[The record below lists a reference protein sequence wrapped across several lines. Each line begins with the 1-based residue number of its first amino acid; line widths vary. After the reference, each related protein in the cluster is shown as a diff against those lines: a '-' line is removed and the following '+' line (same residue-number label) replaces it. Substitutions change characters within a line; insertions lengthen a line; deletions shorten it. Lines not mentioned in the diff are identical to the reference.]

1 MDSEQCKTKILGFG
15 FSILEGVDPNKD
27 NFVCAS
33 ILHTREAQVG
43 CLMRLEPN
51 MQAQVYLLLYTI
63 FAVSVIIYNDV
74 CDVTKFNKFK
84 IDYVAIN
91 GTMLFP
97 DYLKYYFI
105 TI

>member
-1 MDSEQCKTKILGFG
+1 MDGEQCKTKILGFG

-51 MQAQVYLLLYTI
+51 TQAQVMYASYFGNI
-63 FAVSVIIYNDV
+63 FRNDNEQEF
-74 CDVTKFNKFK
+74 TG
-84 IDYVAIN
+84 I
-91 GTMLFP
+91 
-97 DYLKYYFI
+97 LKYI
-105 TI
+105 LTIVIL

>member
-1 MDSEQCKTKILGFG
+1 MDTEQCKTKLLGFG

-51 MQAQVYLLLYTI
+51 MQAQVCIL
-63 FAVSVIIYNDV
+63 
-74 CDVTKFNKFK
+74 
-84 IDYVAIN
+84 
-91 GTMLFP
+91 
-97 DYLKYYFI
+97 
-105 TI
+105 